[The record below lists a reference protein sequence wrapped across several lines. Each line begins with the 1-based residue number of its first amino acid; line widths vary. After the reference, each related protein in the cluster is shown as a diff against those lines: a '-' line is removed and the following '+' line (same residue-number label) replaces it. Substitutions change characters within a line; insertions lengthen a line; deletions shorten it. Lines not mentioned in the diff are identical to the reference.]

1 MSKKILK
8 EIFPDSRIKKVFF
21 DSYDYKIIN
30 DSKTTHIR
38 MLNVNRNTILSI
50 NSKFIW
56 EIKTGKPSGISFKT
70 SSSTLINLKDFN
82 KQKNKVIIFKE
93 KPYKILKY
101 INESEVINISNHK
114 EINNIRIFNSFKEID
129 L

>member
-8 EIFPDSRIKKVFF
+8 AIFPEAQIKKVFF
-21 DSYDYKIIN
+21 HTYDYDLIKDHEVFHIKI
-30 DSKTTHIR
+30 
-38 MLNVNRNTILSI
+38 LNVNKNTILSI

-70 SSSTLINLKDFN
+70 TSSTLINLKEFN
-82 KQKNKVIIFKE
+82 KKKNKIIVFKE

-101 INESEVINISNHK
+101 INESEVVNISNQK
-114 EINNIRIFNSFKEID
+114 EINDIKIFNSFKEID